1 MTSRPGTPSPGL
13 LRRGGK
19 AIVEE
24 NPARITAR
32 ELVLG
37 ALALAHL
44 IVSRTHPST
53 PGVAARVHTGLLGW
67 DAGWYESI
75 ARYGYVPLGHPSFR
89 FFPLV
94 PVVTRAL
101 ALLPGVSDGAAL
113 LGVANGSALLATALL
128 AVLVRRETGDATLAR
143 RTIWLLSLAPPA
155 FVLVMGYAEAT
166 LLLFVVACFLCIRP
180 RGGAAPAWWWAAVFG
195 VAAGLTRPL
204 GVVLVLPIAI
214 EGWRRWGQSSTRQ
227 RLGSAVAVVAPLAG
241 MAAFLV
247 WSELAVSNFLLPL
260 RVQTSAGLHGGLS
273 DPATTLVHDAKGVLH
288 HHFGTALHV
297 PWILLVLVLVVLAL
311 RRFPA
316 SYGVFAAGV
325 VLAALSGTNLD
336 SFERYALSAFPL
348 VMAASTLTGR
358 REVERAVLALSAAGM
373 VVYALLAFLNIS
385 VP

>member
-1 MTSRPGTPSPGL
+1 
-13 LRRGGK
+13 
-19 AIVEE
+19 
-24 NPARITAR
+24 
-32 ELVLG
+32 
-37 ALALAHL
+37 
-44 IVSRTHPST
+44 
-53 PGVAARVHTGLLGW
+53 
-67 DAGWYESI
+67 
-75 ARYGYVPLGHPSFR
+75 
-89 FFPLV
+89 
-94 PVVTRAL
+94 
-101 ALLPGVSDGAAL
+101 
-113 LGVANGSALLATALL
+113 
-128 AVLVRRETGDATLAR
+128 
-143 RTIWLLSLAPPA
+143 
-155 FVLVMGYAEAT
+155 MGYAEAT

-325 VLAALSGTNLD
+325 VLAALSGTN
-336 SFERYALSAFPL
+336 STPSSA
-348 VMAASTLTGR
+348 TR
-358 REVERAVLALSAAGM
+358 
-373 VVYALLAFLNIS
+373 
-385 VP
+385 

>member
-1 MTSRPGTPSPGL
+1 M
-13 LRRGGK
+13 
-19 AIVEE
+19 A
-24 NPARITAR
+24 A
-32 ELVLG
+32 
-37 ALALAHL
+37 
-44 IVSRTHPST
+44 ST
-53 PGVAARVHTGLLGW
+53 PQPFQSAFAPDANSFNGPVH
-67 DAGWYESI
+67 
-75 ARYGYVPLGHPSFR
+75 
-89 FFPLV
+89 
-94 PVVTRAL
+94 
-101 ALLPGVSDGAAL
+101 LP
-113 LGVANGSALLATALL
+113 
-128 AVLVRRETGDATLAR
+128 
-143 RTIWLLSLAPPA
+143 
-155 FVLVMGYAEAT
+155 
-166 LLLFVVACFLCIRP
+166 
-180 RGGAAPAWWWAAVFG
+180 
-195 VAAGLTRPL
+195 
-204 GVVLVLPIAI
+204 
-214 EGWRRWGQSSTRQ
+214 
-227 RLGSAVAVVAPLAG
+227 AVVP
-241 MAAFLV
+241 
-247 WSELAVSNFLLPL
+247 LAVSNFLLPL

>member
-1 MTSRPGTPSPGL
+1 VTSRPGTPSPGL

-19 AIVEE
+19 AIVEVL
-24 NPARITAR
+24 PAWITAR
-32 ELVLG
+32 VLVLG

-204 GVVLVLPIAI
+204 GVVLV
-214 EGWRRWGQSSTRQ
+214 
-227 RLGSAVAVVAPLAG
+227 GSAVAVVAPLAG